1 MRQDGAEPPSIH
13 RTRTLEPVHWA
24 KGSTSA
30 KCVTWHAS
38 LLWCRTSLGGRLDT
52 DRAYVSALER
62 GLRNPTVVTLFRI
75 SQVIGVPL
83 SAFSEGPDGSE
94 GPTEAPKERELKSR
108 A

>member
-1 MRQDGAEPPSIH
+1 MDVRQFIGKNVERHRKAALTKDGAPMTQIA
-13 RTRTLEPVHWA
+13 VA
-24 KGSTSA
+24 DA
-30 KCVTWHAS
+30 
-38 LLWCRTSLGGRLDT
+38 LDV
-52 DRAYVSALER
+52 DRAYISALER

-83 SAFSEGPDGSE
+83 SAFFEVPEGSD

>member
-1 MRQDGAEPPSIH
+1 MTQIALADA
-13 RTRTLEPVHWA
+13 LEV
-24 KGSTSA
+24 
-30 KCVTWHAS
+30 
-38 LLWCRTSLGGRLDT
+38 

-83 SAFSEGPDGSE
+83 SAFFEVPEGSE
-94 GPTEAPKERELKSR
+94 GPTKAPKERELKSR